1 MIKKISIIFV
11 FFILLVIILFSTS
24 SFEQST
30 VVVQNNHTKQPISIT
45 PDKYK
50 DRFCNMTIKDVT
62 YSAQVV
68 LENEDT
74 LFFDDIGCL
83 VLWLQEQSKT
93 SLEKDKIV
101 LWVWAKDENKYIDAR
116 QAWYSLTERTP
127 MHYGFG
133 AYKTK
138 QNNYINFATMTNKML
153 QSHTMAN
160 PKIRKEL
167 LGNN

>member
-1 MIKKISIIFV
+1 MIKKISIIFA

-24 SFEQST
+24 SFEQSI
-30 VVVQNNHTKQPISIT
+30 VVVQNNYTKQPISIT
-45 PDKYK
+45 PNKYK
-50 DRFCNMTIKDVT
+50 DRFCNMTIEDIT

-68 LENEDT
+68 LQNEDT

-83 VLWLQEQSKT
+83 VLWLKDQKK
-93 SLEKDKIV
+93 KDKIV
-101 LWVWAKDENKYIDAR
+101 LWVWTKDENRYIDAR
-116 QAWYSLTERTP
+116 QAWYSLTDRTP

-138 QNNYINFATMTNKML
+138 QNNYINFDTMTNKML
-153 QSHTMAN
+153 QGHTMAN
-160 PKIRKEL
+160 PKVRKEL